1 MGFFSFFFP
10 PLFSA
15 GFSFDLNWEKLLVHS
30 DLLHGTLTAI
40 GCAEELSTVSLA
52 AVKVGI
58 SLSLDLPSRNLD
70 WVSVGR
76 STPRSKEF
84 FFLPG
89 TRRAL
94 HCRLSEGG
102 SPLAPPDIGCSGPAN
117 RALGRTRALCL
128 L

>member
-1 MGFFSFFFP
+1 MGFFSFFSP

-15 GFSFDLNWEKLLVHS
+15 GFSFDLNWEEFLVHS
-30 DLLHGTLTAI
+30 DLLHGTLTAT

-52 AVKVGI
+52 AAKVGI
-58 SLSLDLPSRNLD
+58 SHSLDLPSWSLD

-76 STPRSKEF
+76 STPMSKEF

-102 SPLAPPDIGCSGPAN
+102 SPFVPS
-117 RALGRTRALCL
+117 
-128 L
+128 